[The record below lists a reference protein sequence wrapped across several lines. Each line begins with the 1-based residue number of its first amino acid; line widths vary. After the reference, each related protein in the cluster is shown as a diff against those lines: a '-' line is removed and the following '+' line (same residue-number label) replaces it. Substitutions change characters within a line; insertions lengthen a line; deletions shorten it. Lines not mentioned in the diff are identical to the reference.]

1 VSALELELQ
10 DIHVAYGDRAALH
23 GISMTVKAGE
33 MVALVGS
40 NGAGKTTT
48 LRAIMG
54 LQRPFKG
61 QVLFDGDR
69 IDQLTTPEIVTRGL
83 ALSPEGRRV
92 FPRMTVH
99 DNLLMGGYLQ
109 SDAALLRRGVEHA
122 FERFPRLSERR
133 KQLAGLLSGGEQQ
146 MLAIGRAL
154 MARPKVLLLDEPS
167 LGLAPIRVQEISRII
182 EQICR
187 EEGLAIVLVEQNAR
201 LALRLCDRAYVLES
215 GRITLSGPGKEL
227 AESEYVQRAYL
238 GV

>member
-1 VSALELELQ
+1 IIDKMSSRE
-10 DIHVAYGDRAALH
+10 I
-23 GISMTVKAGE
+23 VKAGIAP
-33 MVALVGS
+33 V
-40 NGAGKTTT
+40 
-48 LRAIMG
+48 
-54 LQRPFKG
+54 
-61 QVLFDGDR
+61 
-69 IDQLTTPEIVTRGL
+69 
-83 ALSPEGRRV
+83 PEGRRV
-92 FPRMTVH
+92 FSRMTVTE
-99 DNLLMGGYLQ
+99 NLELGAFIRT
-109 SDAALLRRGVEHA
+109 DHRGIAEDMARV
-122 FERFPRLSERR
+122 FDLFPRLSERR

-182 EQICR
+182 QQICR

>member
-1 VSALELELQ
+1 MSALELQ

-23 GISMTVKAGE
+23 GISMRVKMGE
-33 MVALVGS
+33 IVALVGS

-54 LQRPFKG
+54 LQQPFRG
-61 QVLFDGDR
+61 QILFDGDR
-69 IDQLTTPEIVTRGL
+69 IDQLAPPAIVTRGL

-109 SDAALLRRGVEHA
+109 SDAVELRRCVEHA
-122 FERFPRLSERR
+122 FERFPRLRERR
-133 KQLAGLLSGGEQQ
+133 QQMAGSMSGGEQQ
-146 MLAIGRAL
+146 MLAIARAL
-154 MARPKVLLLDEPS
+154 MAKPKVLLLDEPS
-167 LGLAPIRVQEISRII
+167 LGLAPIRVQEISHII
-182 EQICR
+182 LRICR
-187 EEGLAIVLVEQNAR
+187 EEGLGIVLVEQNAR

-215 GRITLSGPGKEL
+215 GSVTLTGLGKEL
-227 AESEYVQRAYL
+227 AQSEYVQRAYL